1 MSFSNE
7 NNFRFG
13 DVLVALG
20 RGEVDFALVEGLAVG
35 LNGYPRA
42 TLDMD
47 ILVSENRDNI
57 ERLLSVLRAWGEGRA
72 KELIV
77 EDFTTEEGCI
87 TVNEDFEL
95 DIFTRMGGKSLDDFR
110 GRLKHFESEGC
121 RVAYLDAEGLIE
133 LKQSSVREKDQL
145 DVRALKELLNRQKPS

>member
-1 MSFSNE
+1 MSFINE

-13 DVLVALG
+13 DVLVALA
-20 RGEVDFALVEGLAVG
+20 RGGVDFALVGGLAVG

-57 ERLLSVLRAWGEGRA
+57 ERLLSVLRAWGEGWA
-72 KELIV
+72 KELSV

-110 GRLKHFESEGC
+110 GRLKYFESEGC

-145 DVRALKELLNRQKPS
+145 DVRALKELLKRQTPS